1 MAGQPGAGAPTP
13 VCQALAGR
21 ALGDFFPMCVLEQMG
36 HRENN
41 KSQNGVMLATCA

>member
-13 VCQALAGR
+13 VCQAPAGR

-36 HRENN
+36 HRENS
-41 KSQNGVMLATCA
+41 KSQNGVMLATRP